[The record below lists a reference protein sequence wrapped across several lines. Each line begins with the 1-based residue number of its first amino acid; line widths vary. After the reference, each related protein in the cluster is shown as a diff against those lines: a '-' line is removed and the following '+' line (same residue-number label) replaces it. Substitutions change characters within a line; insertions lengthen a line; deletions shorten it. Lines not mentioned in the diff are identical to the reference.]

1 MPKIDVYYN
10 KRIIEDE
17 KYFKSSIDDLKSKF
31 SYDFILHETDK
42 IDFEIKFNDK
52 TVYSLDDNFDSFKS
66 IDKKVLSKSKKMLQS
81 AIISVKSKIYPS
93 SDDMSID
100 DY

>member
-1 MPKIDVYYN
+1 MPIIDVYYN

-17 KYFKSSIDDLKSKF
+17 KYFKSSIDDLKSNF
-31 SYDFILHETDK
+31 SYDFIFHETDK
-42 IDFEIKFNDK
+42 IDFKIKFNNK
-52 TVYSLDDNFDSFKS
+52 TVYSLEDNFDTVKS
-66 IDKKVLSKSKKMLQS
+66 IDKNVLLKSKKMLQS
-81 AIISVKSKIYPS
+81 AVISIKSKVYPS